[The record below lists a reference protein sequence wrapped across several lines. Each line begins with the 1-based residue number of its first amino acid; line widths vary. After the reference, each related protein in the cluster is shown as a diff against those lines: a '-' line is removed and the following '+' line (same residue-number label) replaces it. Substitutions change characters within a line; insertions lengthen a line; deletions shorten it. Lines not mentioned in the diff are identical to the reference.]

1 MSDQDEKQ
9 YGAQQGEEGSGSSEQ
24 AARQEEVDRSGPQW
38 WELRPST
45 ETIEANEAKIEAAK
59 AVLADRRAGGTASAE
74 VAAAAEPGLGANVT
88 AGDNGSGR
96 TASISRKTNETD
108 IKLSFNV
115 DGTGRS
121 EIETDVPFLNHMLDL
136 FTKHGQFDLRVEA
149 HGDIDID
156 DHHTVEDI
164 GICLGQTLREA
175 LGDKRGIK
183 RYASVFVPMDEALAQ
198 VIVDMSNRPHFEYR
212 AQYPSAQVGS
222 FSTELVHEFL
232 WKLALEARMTLHV
245 IVHYG
250 HNTHHMIE
258 AVFKAL
264 GRALD
269 EATSIDPRVQGV
281 PSTKGVL

>member
-1 MSDQDEKQ
+1 M
-9 YGAQQGEEGSGSSEQ
+9 
-24 AARQEEVDRSGPQW
+24 AAFE
-38 WELRPST
+38 
-45 ETIEANEAKIEAAK
+45 
-59 AVLADRRAGGTASAE
+59 
-74 VAAAAEPGLGANVT
+74 
-88 AGDNGSGR
+88 GR
-96 TASISRKTNETD
+96 TASIDRKTNETD
-108 IKLSFNV
+108 IQLAFSI
-115 DGTGRS
+115 DGSGQT

-136 FTKHGQFDLRVEA
+136 FTKHGQFDLKVVGR
-149 HGDIDID
+149 GDVDID

-164 GICLGQTLREA
+164 GICLGHALREA

-198 VIVDMSNRPHFEYR
+198 VIIDVSNRPHFEYR
-212 AQYPSAQVGS
+212 AEYPSAQVGS
-222 FSTELVHEFL
+222 FSAELVHEFL
-232 WKLALEARMTLHV
+232 WKLALEARITLHV

-269 EATSIDPRVQGV
+269 EATAIDPRVQGV

>member
-1 MSDQDEKQ
+1 M
-9 YGAQQGEEGSGSSEQ
+9 GESKATRSS
-24 AARQEEVDRSGPQW
+24 S
-38 WELRPST
+38 
-45 ETIEANEAKIEAAK
+45 IE
-59 AVLADRRAGGTASAE
+59 
-74 VAAAAEPGLGANVT
+74 
-88 AGDNGSGR
+88 
-96 TASISRKTNETD
+96 RKTNETD
-108 IKLSFNV
+108 IQLAFSV
-115 DGTGRS
+115 DGAGVS
-121 EIETDVPFLNHMLDL
+121 QIETDVPFLNHMLDL
-136 FTKHGQFDLRVEA
+136 FTKHGQFDLQVKAE
-149 HGDIDID
+149 GDIDID

-198 VIVDMSNRPHFEYR
+198 VVIDISNRPHFEYR
-212 AQYPSAQVGS
+212 AVYPSAQVGS
-222 FSTELVHEFL
+222 FSTELVQEFL
-232 WKLALEARMTLHV
+232 WKFALEARITLHV

-250 HNTHHMIE
+250 QNTHHMIE